1 MDGSASA
8 VSGPAS
14 APSAAPAPS
23 SSPSPAAPAA
33 PPSSAPAPRG
43 PDGKFAAGERRQRG
57 ELKKRIRE
65 NLPPPDAAPTVELKA
80 DAAQDAPQAQIE
92 TKAKGRQAKAEV
104 TAAEAPAAP
113 QWTEDPASW
122 AEPARKAYEGLQEQH
137 RTELGKWEEV
147 GRKAV
152 EQNRRLLEEVRFLRE
167 QIQQAG
173 VQVDPRDLELLNYRS
188 RDVSAQQMVE
198 LQKQRDAY
206 YQQQRQQQEQA
217 QIRQEAQAAVA
228 QMQKL
233 AQSKGLD
240 IKAIYAEYKA
250 AANVGES
257 ISFDEAAGRV
267 LERLEWKQRKLNAS
281 APAPTVSGIPAGT
294 TLPKSRSREGRLNR
308 LRALGHGV

>member
-1 MDGSASA
+1 MR
-8 VSGPAS
+8 SG
-14 APSAAPAPS
+14 
-23 SSPSPAAPAA
+23 
-33 PPSSAPAPRG
+33 
-43 PDGKFAAGERRQRG
+43 
-57 ELKKRIRE
+57 
-65 NLPPPDAAPTVELKA
+65 
-80 DAAQDAPQAQIE
+80 AAQDAAQPAVE
-92 TKAKGRQAKAEV
+92 AKTKGAPVKAEKP
-104 TAAEAPAAP
+104 AAEAPASP

-122 AEPARKAYEGLQEQH
+122 AEPARKAYEGIQEQH
-137 RTELGKWEEV
+137 RAEIGKWEDV

-167 QIQQAG
+167 QIQNAG

-188 RDVSAQQMVE
+188 RDVSAQQMAE

-206 YQQQRQQQEQA
+206 YQQQQAQQQQV
-217 QIRQEAQAAVA
+217 QVRQEAQAAVA

-267 LERLEWKQRKLNAS
+267 LERLEWKQRKVNAA
-281 APAPTVSGIPAGT
+281 APAPTVSGVSAGT
-294 TLPKSRSREGRLNR
+294 TLPKSRSRDGRLNR
-308 LRALGHGV
+308 LRALGHAV

>member
-1 MDGSASA
+1 MDGSVSASTSA
-8 VSGPAS
+8 PAS

-23 SSPSPAAPAA
+23 SAPASAAPAA
-33 PPSSAPAPRG
+33 APSSASTRG
-43 PDGKFAAGERRQRG
+43 PDGKFVGAAKPQRG
-57 ELKKRIRE
+57 ELKKRIRAGT
-65 NLPPPDAAPTVELKA
+65 PPPDAAPTVELKA

-92 TKAKGRQAKAEV
+92 TKAKGQTAKAEKPAV
-104 TAAEAPAAP
+104 EAPAAP
-113 QWTEDPASW
+113 QWSEDPASW

-137 RTELGKWEEV
+137 RAELGKWEEV

-206 YQQQRQQQEQA
+206 YQQQRQQQEQT

-250 AANVGES
+250 AASVGES
-257 ISFDEAAGRV
+257 ISFDEAASRV
-267 LERLEWKQRKLNAS
+267 LERLEWKQRKVNAA
-281 APAPTVSGIPAGT
+281 APAPTVSGVSAGT
-294 TLPKSRSREGRLNR
+294 TLPKSRSRDGRLNR
-308 LRALGHGV
+308 LRALGHAV